1 MGDNELN
8 GTPEGVTPD
17 GASEQ
22 NAASQLQDQQN
33 AGQYGQQTNQQYG
46 QQTDQ
51 QYGQQ
56 TDQQYGQQTNQ
67 QYAGQYG
74 QQTNQQYA
82 GQYGQQTNQQYAGQ
96 YGQQANQQ
104 YAGQY
109 GQQANQQYAG
119 QYGQQTNQ
127 QYAGQYG
134 QQTNQQYAGQYGQ
147 QTNQQYAGQYGQQT
161 NQQYAD
167 QYGQQMT
174 QSTYDQTMNMYGDQ
188 AHKPETPKKRKGIKI
203 AIISV
208 VAALIVIAA
217 LVVVYLVFLKKTPKE
232 VVEDAMENT
241 AKELENGNI
250 SGIVGA
256 NDFDLDNIEFNSQ
269 VSLDNV
275 SGAEALSGTQIE
287 CNGCTAFGDSNDF
300 KISGSMT
307 AAGEK
312 ATAEIL
318 SIGNK
323 IYFSSPE
330 LLTKTLVLDANTIMS
345 ELGGTEAGAGGTVDA
360 EALTKILDEKFIPA
374 VDKFKDSM
382 VYERVGKESFTD
394 ANGKTVNAEH
404 YTITIS
410 TGSINDLSNAIVDC
424 LNEYVD
430 SNISDDMVAEMNISK
445 DQIKQSIGTIPSLVG
460 AVFTKDIV
468 TDVYINSGKVVHIDS
483 EYDIAAAGVTL
494 GVTVDH
500 MGDGDVTSDTKMVVK
515 LEYGSQMNVTFD
527 CAYKN
532 KKSGDKTEVT
542 ADYTL
547 SADVNG
553 ESQAFT
559 GSTVF
564 SYDEKSG
571 AIDGSSKVTANS
583 EDIEMTYSGTLAD
596 VKKGKSFSL
605 NDLKFNLSVSG
616 QEFVALSGSM
626 SVAESK
632 SKISAPA
639 DSDVVDYSVLQGEEA
654 QQYINT
660 ESAEKIISAW
670 GSLFESADAGL
681 PLGKKDDGDDD
692 GSTDPTEEAST
703 EAATEATTEAITEAA
718 TDDVDYSKEVL
729 AIGDKTVKIN
739 DPKGYERSYGSSY
752 SISLND
758 TKGGAYVIYSA
769 NEYADAKTYLK
780 TLKETYKDM
789 EDENTKIDSVTDS
802 KVKAKDG
809 TEVICLEAQMTVYDM
824 KSTDITFIYP
834 LGDGSIV
841 CSISYWEEPDNID
854 IQKLCDTFIGAMEIK

>member
-17 GASEQ
+17 GASK
-22 NAASQLQDQQN
+22 QDVAGQQQ
-33 AGQYGQQTNQQYG
+33 AQQYAGGQYGQQV
-46 QQTDQ
+46 
-51 QYGQQ
+51 
-56 TDQQYGQQTNQ
+56 NQ

-74 QQTNQQYA
+74 QQNQQYA
-82 GQYGQQTNQQYAGQ
+82 GQYGQQANQQFAGQ

-109 GQQANQQYAG
+109 SQQANQQF
-119 QYGQQTNQ
+119 
-127 QYAGQYG
+127 
-134 QQTNQQYAGQYGQ
+134 
-147 QTNQQYAGQYGQQT
+147 
-161 NQQYAD
+161 AD
-167 QYGQQMT
+167 QYGQQMA

-217 LVVVYLVFLKKTPKE
+217 FVVVYLVFLKKTPKD

-256 NDFDLDNIEFNSQ
+256 DDLDIDNIEFNSQ
-269 VSLDNV
+269 ITLDNV

-287 CNGCTAFGDSNDF
+287 WNGCTAFGDSNDF
-300 KISGSMT
+300 KIGGSMT

-318 SIGNK
+318 AIGNK

-345 ELGGTEAGAGGTVDA
+345 ELGGTEAGAGGTADA
-360 EALTKILDEKFIPA
+360 EALTKILDEKLTPA

-394 ANGKTVNAEH
+394 ANGKSVNAEH

-410 TGSINDLSNAIVDC
+410 TDSISDLSNAIVDC

-430 SNISDDMVAEMNISK
+430 SNISDDMVTEMNISK

-468 TDVYINSGKVVHIDS
+468 TDVYINGGKVVHIDS

-500 MGDGDVTSDTKMVVK
+500 MGDGNVTSDSKVVVK

-532 KKSGDKTEVT
+532 NKSGDKTELT
-542 ADYTL
+542 ADYSL
-547 SADVNG
+547 SANVNG
-553 ESQAFT
+553 ESQEFT
-559 GSTVF
+559 GNTSF

-571 AIDGSSKVTANS
+571 ALDGSSKIEVNS
-583 EDIEMTYSGTLAD
+583 ENIELTYSGTLAD
-596 VKKGKSFSL
+596 VKKGESFSI
-605 NDLKFNLSVSG
+605 NDLKININVSG
-616 QEFVALSGSM
+616 EEAVALSGNF
-626 SVAESK
+626 SVAEK
-632 SKISAPA
+632 KNTLTAPA
-639 DSDVVDYSVLQGEEA
+639 DSDVIDYSVLQGDDAE
-654 QQYINT
+654 QYINT
-660 ESAEKIISAW
+660 DSAEKIISAW
-670 GSLFESADAGL
+670 NSLFADAETGISINE
-681 PLGKKDDGDDD
+681 KDGGDDAD
-692 GSTDPTEEAST
+692 VTDPVDEPDTTDDTKATT
-703 EAATEATTEAITEAA
+703 EAATTTE
-718 TDDVDYSKEVL
+718 DNDYSKAVL
-729 AIGDKTVKIN
+729 EMGDKTVKIN
-739 DPKGYERSYGSSY
+739 DPKGYERTYGSSY

-758 TKGGAYVIYSA
+758 TKGDSYVIYSA
-769 NEYADAKTYLK
+769 YDYADADTYLK
-780 TLKETYKDM
+780 TMKESYKEM
-789 EDENTKIDSVTDS
+789 EDENTKIDSMTDS

-809 TEVICLEAQMTVYDM
+809 TEVTCLEVDMTSYDM
-824 KSTDITFIYP
+824 KNTDIIFVYP
-834 LGDGSIV
+834 LGDGSIICNV
-841 CSISYWEEPDNID
+841 TYWTVPDKID
-854 IQKLCDTFIGAMEIK
+854 LQKLCDTFVGAMEIK

>member
-17 GASEQ
+17 GASKQ
-22 NAASQLQDQQN
+22 DAASQQQTQQY
-33 AGQYGQQTNQQYG
+33 AGQYGQQAQQYAGQYG
-46 QQTDQ
+46 QQA
-51 QYGQQ
+51 
-56 TDQQYGQQTNQ
+56 Q

-74 QQTNQQYA
+74 QQTQQYA
-82 GQYGQQTNQQYAGQ
+82 GQYGQQTQQYAGQYGQQTQQYAGQ

-119 QYGQQTNQ
+119 QYGQQ
-127 QYAGQYG
+127 A
-134 QQTNQQYAGQYGQ
+134 
-147 QTNQQYAGQYGQQT
+147 

-167 QYGQQMT
+167 QYGQQMA

-208 VAALIVIAA
+208 VAALIIIAA
-217 LVVVYLVFLKKTPKE
+217 FVVVYLVFLKKTPKD

-256 NDFDLDNIEFNSQ
+256 DDLDIDNIEFNSQ
-269 VSLDNV
+269 ITLDNV

-287 CNGCTAFGDSNDF
+287 WNGCTAFGDSNDF
-300 KISGSMT
+300 KIGGSMT

-318 SIGNK
+318 AIGNK

-330 LLTKTLVLDANTIMS
+330 LLTKTLVLDVNTIIS
-345 ELGGTEAGAGGTVDA
+345 ELGGTEAGAGGTADA
-360 EALTKILDEKFIPA
+360 EALTKIFNEKLTPA

-394 ANGKTVNAEH
+394 ANGKSVNAEH

-410 TGSINDLSNAIVDC
+410 TDSISDLSNAIVDC

-430 SNISDDMVAEMNISK
+430 SNISDDMVTEMNISK

-468 TDVYINSGKVVHIDS
+468 TDVYINGGKVVHIDS

-500 MGDGDVTSDTKMVVK
+500 MGDGNVTSDSKVVVK
-515 LEYGSQMNVTFD
+515 LVYGSQMDVTFD

-532 KKSGDKTEVT
+532 NKSGDKTELT
-542 ADYTL
+542 ADYSL
-547 SADVNG
+547 SANVNG
-553 ESQAFT
+553 ESQEFT
-559 GSTVF
+559 GNTSF

-571 AIDGSSKVTANS
+571 ALDGSSKIEVNS
-583 EDIEMTYSGTLAD
+583 ENIELTYTGTLAD
-596 VKKGKSFSL
+596 VKKGESFSI
-605 NDLKFNLSVSG
+605 NDLKININVSG
-616 QEFVALSGSM
+616 EEAVALSGNF
-626 SVAESK
+626 SVAEK
-632 SKISAPA
+632 KNTLTAPA
-639 DSDVVDYSVLQGEEA
+639 DSDVIDYSVLQGDDAE
-654 QQYINT
+654 QYINT
-660 ESAEKIISAW
+660 DSAEKIISAW
-670 GSLFESADAGL
+670 NSLFADAETGISINE
-681 PLGKKDDGDDD
+681 KDGGDDAD
-692 GSTDPTEEAST
+692 VTDPVDEPDTTEDT
-703 EAATEATTEAITEAA
+703 KATTEAGKTTESD
-718 TDDVDYSKEVL
+718 TTTEDNDYSKAVL
-729 AIGDKTVKIN
+729 EMGDKTVKIN
-739 DPKGYERSYGSSY
+739 DPKGYERTYGSSY

-758 TKGGAYVIYSA
+758 TKGDSYVIYSA
-769 NEYADAKTYLK
+769 YDYADADTYLK
-780 TLKETYKDM
+780 TMKESYKEM
-789 EDENTKIDSVTDS
+789 EDENTKIDSMTDS

-809 TEVICLEAQMTVYDM
+809 TEVTCLEVDMTSYDM
-824 KSTDITFIYP
+824 KNTDIIFVYP
-834 LGDGSIV
+834 LGDGSIICNV
-841 CSISYWEEPDNID
+841 TYWTVPDKID
-854 IQKLCDTFIGAMEIK
+854 LQKLCDTFVGAMEIK

>member
-1 MGDNELN
+1 MKGTPDGVNFGGN
-8 GTPEGVTPD
+8 TPEG
-17 GASEQ
+17 GNQ
-22 NAASQLQDQQN
+22 QAAV
-33 AGQYGQQTNQQYG
+33 GQQA
-46 QQTDQ
+46 
-51 QYGQQ
+51 
-56 TDQQYGQQTNQ
+56 NQ

-74 QQTNQQYA
+74 QQNQQYA
-82 GQYGQQTNQQYAGQ
+82 GQYGQQNQQYAGQ

-104 YAGQY
+104 QYAGQY
-109 GQQANQQYAG
+109 GQQANQQ
-119 QYGQQTNQ
+119 

-134 QQTNQQYAGQYGQ
+134 QQNQQYAGQY
-147 QTNQQYAGQYGQQT
+147 
-161 NQQYAD
+161 D
-167 QYGQQMT
+167 QQMN
-174 QSTYDQTMNMYGDQ
+174 QSIYDQTMNMYGDQ
-188 AHKPETPKKRKGIKI
+188 AHRPESPKKRKGIKI
-203 AIISV
+203 AIIAV
-208 VAALIVIAA
+208 VAALVVIAA
-217 LVVVYLVFLKKTPKE
+217 FVVVYLVFLRKTPKE
-232 VVEDAMENT
+232 AIEDAMENT
-241 AKELENGNI
+241 AKELENGSIN
-250 SGIVGA
+250 GIVGA
-256 NDFDLDNIEFNSQ
+256 EDFDYDNIEFNSQ
-269 VSLDNV
+269 WTIDNM
-275 SGAEALSGTQIE
+275 SGAEQLNGTQLE
-287 CNGCTAFGDSNDF
+287 LNGATSFGDSNDF
-300 KISGSMT
+300 KLDGAMT
-307 AAGEK
+307 AAGET
-312 ATAEIL
+312 ATAEIFAV
-318 SIGNK
+318 GNK
-323 IYFSSPE
+323 IYFTSPE
-330 LLTKTLVLDANTIMS
+330 IFTKTFVLDANSIMS
-345 ELGGTEAGAGGTVDA
+345 ELSGSEAGAGGTVDA
-360 EALTKILDEKFIPA
+360 EALSKLLDEKLDPA
-374 VDKFKDSM
+374 LEKFKDAM
-382 VYERVGKESFTD
+382 IYEKVGKESFTD
-394 ANGKTVNAEH
+394 ANGKSVSAQH
-404 YTITIS
+404 YTITI
-410 TGSINDLSNAIVDC
+410 TTEAIGDLTNDIVDC
-424 LNEYVD
+424 LNDYVD
-430 SNISDDMVAEMNISK
+430 SNMSDDMLSDMGISK
-445 DQIKQSIGTIPSLVG
+445 DQLKQTMGTLPSVIG

-468 TDVYINSGKVVHIDS
+468 SDVYVSGNKIVHIDS
-483 EYDIAAAGVTL
+483 AYDIAAAGVTL
-494 GVTVDH
+494 GVTLDF

-547 SADVNG
+547 SADANG

-559 GSTVF
+559 GNTAF

-605 NDLKFNLSVSG
+605 NDLKFNLNVSG

-654 QQYINT
+654 QQYINM

-670 GSLFESADAGL
+670 GSIFESADAGL

-692 GSTDPTEEAST
+692 DSSDPTEEAST
-703 EAATEATTEAITEAA
+703 ETATEAA

-729 AIGDKTVKIN
+729 VIGDKTVKIN

-780 TLKETYKDM
+780 TLKETYKEM

-809 TEVICLEAQMTVYDM
+809 TEVICLEAQTTVYDM

-841 CSISYWEEPDNID
+841 CSISYWVEPDNID

>member
-1 MGDNELN
+1 MN
-8 GTPEGVTPD
+8 GTPDGVNFSGNTPEG
-17 GASEQ
+17 G
-22 NAASQLQDQQN
+22 NQQTAVGQQAN
-33 AGQYGQQTNQQYG
+33 QQYTGQYGQQANQQQYAGQYGQQANQQQYTGQYGQQTNQQ
-46 QQTDQ
+46 
-51 QYGQQ
+51 
-56 TDQQYGQQTNQ
+56 

-74 QQTNQQYA
+74 QQANQQQYT
-82 GQYGQQTNQQYAGQ
+82 GQYGQQANQQQYTGQ

-109 GQQANQQYAG
+109 GQQDQQNQQYAG
-119 QYGQQTNQ
+119 QY
-127 QYAGQYG
+127 
-134 QQTNQQYAGQYGQ
+134 
-147 QTNQQYAGQYGQQT
+147 
-161 NQQYAD
+161 D
-167 QYGQQMT
+167 QQMN

-188 AHKPETPKKRKGIKI
+188 AHRPESPKKRKGIKI
-203 AIISV
+203 AIIAV
-208 VAALIVIAA
+208 VAALVVIAA
-217 LVVVYLVFLKKTPKE
+217 FVVVYLVFLRKTPKE
-232 VVEDAMENT
+232 TIEDAMENT
-241 AKELENGNI
+241 AKELENGSIN
-250 SGIVGA
+250 GIVGA
-256 NDFDLDNIEFNSQ
+256 EDFDYDNIEFNSQ
-269 VSLDNV
+269 WTIDNM
-275 SGAEALSGTQIE
+275 SGAEQLNGTQLE
-287 CNGCTAFGDSNDF
+287 LNGATSFGDSNDF
-300 KISGSMT
+300 KLDGAMT

-312 ATAEIL
+312 ATAEIYAV
-318 SIGNK
+318 GNK
-323 IYFSSPE
+323 IYFTSPE
-330 LLTKTLVLDANTIMS
+330 IFTKTFVLDANSIMS
-345 ELGGTEAGAGGTVDA
+345 ELSGSEAGAGGTVDA
-360 EALTKILDEKFIPA
+360 EALSKLLDEKLDPA
-374 VDKFKDSM
+374 LEKFKDAM
-382 VYERVGKESFTD
+382 IYEKVGKESFTD
-394 ANGKTVNAEH
+394 ANGKSVSAQH
-404 YTITIS
+404 YTITIP
-410 TGSINDLSNAIVDC
+410 TEAIGDLTNDIVDC
-424 LNEYVD
+424 LNDYVD
-430 SNISDDMVAEMNISK
+430 SNMSDDMLSDMGISK
-445 DQIKQSIGTIPSLVG
+445 DQLKQTMGTLPSVIGAI
-460 AVFTKDIV
+460 FTKDIV
-468 TDVYINSGKVVHIDS
+468 SDVYVSGNKIVHIDS
-483 EYDIAAAGVTL
+483 AYDIAAAGVTL
-494 GVTVDH
+494 GVTLDF

-547 SADVNG
+547 SADANG
-553 ESQAFT
+553 ESQSFAGNT
-559 GSTVF
+559 AF

-605 NDLKFNLSVSG
+605 NDLKFNLNVSG

-654 QQYINT
+654 QQYINMD
-660 ESAEKIISAW
+660 SAEKIISAW
-670 GSLFESADAGL
+670 GSIFESADAGL

-692 GSTDPTEEAST
+692 GSIDTTEEAST
-703 EAATEATTEAITEAA
+703 EAATETTTEAA

-729 AIGDKTVKIN
+729 VIGDKTVKIN

-780 TLKETYKDM
+780 TLKETYKEM
-789 EDENTKIDSVTDS
+789 EDENTKIGSVTDS

-809 TEVICLEAQMTVYDM
+809 TEVICLEAQATMYDM

-834 LGDGSIV
+834 LGDGCIA
-841 CSISYWEEPDNID
+841 CSISYWVEPDNID

>member
-1 MGDNELN
+1 MN

-17 GASEQ
+17 GASGQ

-33 AGQYGQQTNQQYG
+33 AGQYGQQTNQQYEG
-46 QQTDQ
+46 

-56 TDQQYGQQTNQ
+56 GNQ

-74 QQTNQQYA
+74 QQGNQQYA

-96 YGQQANQQ
+96 YGQQAHQQ

-109 GQQANQQYAG
+109 GQQTNQQTNQQYAG

-208 VAALIVIAA
+208 VTALIVIAA

-256 NDFDLDNIEFNSQ
+256 DDLDLDNIEFNSQ
-269 VSLDNV
+269 VTLDNV

-300 KISGSMT
+300 KIGGSMT

-312 ATAEIL
+312 ATAEII

-330 LLTKTLVLDANTIMS
+330 LLTKTLVLDVNTIMS

-360 EALTKILDEKFIPA
+360 EALTKILDEKLVPA
-374 VDKFKDSM
+374 VDKFKDSI

-410 TGSINDLSNAIVDC
+410 TGSINDLTNAIVDC

-445 DQIKQSIGTIPSLVG
+445 DQIKQYIGTIPSLVG

-547 SADVNG
+547 SADVDG

-559 GSTVF
+559 GSTAF

-616 QEFVALSGSM
+616 QEFVALSGNM

-692 GSTDPTEEAST
+692 GSTDPTEEART

-841 CSISYWEEPDNID
+841 CSISYWVEPDNID

>member
-33 AGQYGQQTNQQYG
+33 AG
-46 QQTDQ
+46 
-51 QYGQQ
+51 
-56 TDQQYGQQTNQ
+56 QYGQQTNQ

-119 QYGQQTNQ
+119 QYGQQANQ

-217 LVVVYLVFLKKTPKE
+217 LVVVYIVFLKKTPKE

-360 EALTKILDEKFIPA
+360 EALTKILDEKLIPA
-374 VDKFKDSM
+374 VDKFKDSI

-445 DQIKQSIGTIPSLVG
+445 DQIKQYIGTIPSLVG

-547 SADVNG
+547 SADADG

-571 AIDGSSKVTANS
+571 AIDGSSKVTASS

-841 CSISYWEEPDNID
+841 CSITYWVEPDNID